1 MVLLLGLWLTS
12 LNPGL
17 YMPLAVAV
25 ALCATFMLM
34 GKVPLGYNVRNL
46 AVRWRTT
53 LLTALAFTMVI
64 ALMVVMLAFVNG
76 MAQLTE
82 QSGQP
87 GNVIVLSDGAT
98 DELIS
103 NLGYND
109 SSDVAL
115 QPGVLRDEHNHPL
128 ASREVYLVVNQPIAT
143 KLISASPSLRVSA
156 SAAGHADTQTRRR
169 GDTASRDEKAREAI
183 AQVGES
189 GAGKRRFMQVRG
201 LEDPAMAA
209 KVHGMQLFPGGRW
222 LSDSG
227 VQKLRLSDSGRDE
240 VVFEA
245 VLGEGVAGEL
255 GKDRGEE
262 MLRVGELFD
271 LGPRKWI
278 VVGIMRS
285 SGSTFGSEI
294 WAKASLVGPQFGKEN
309 LFTSIVLRTAD
320 AAAAQRLS
328 KSLKNY
334 KKAAL
339 LAMTETEYF
348 SKLSATNQ
356 QFLVAII
363 FVTIVM
369 SIGGI
374 FGVMN
379 TMFAAIAQRTRDIGI
394 LRLMGFARW
403 QILASFFI
411 ESMAIAVVGGVLG
424 CALGSMA
431 DGFTATSVVSG
442 GQGGGKFVVLQLM
455 VTTDTLAIGMLVTLL
470 MGGLGGLLPSLSAVR
485 LTPLETLR

>member
-1 MVLLLGLWLTS
+1 MVPLLGLWLTN
-12 LNPGL
+12 LTPGL
-17 YMPLAVAV
+17 CMPLAVAV
-25 ALCATFMLM
+25 ALCATLMLM
-34 GKVPLGYNVRNL
+34 GKIPLGYNVRNL

-53 LLTALAFTMVI
+53 LLTALSFTMVI

-76 MAQLTE
+76 MSQLTE

-143 KLISASPSLRVSA
+143 KAPVVAA
-156 SAAGHADTQTRRR
+156 SAAGLGDAETRGR
-169 GDTASRDEKAREAI
+169 GDTASRDEKAREAM

-227 VQKLRLSDSGRDE
+227 VQKLRLTASGRDE

-262 MLRVGELFD
+262 TLRVGELFD

-328 KSLKNY
+328 KNLKNY

-424 CALGSMA
+424 CTLGSLA
-431 DGFTATSVVSG
+431 DGLTATSVVSG

>member
-1 MVLLLGLWLTS
+1 MSYLVAFWLTGIS
-12 LNPGL
+12 PALC
-17 YMPLAVAV
+17 MPLAIAAAMCAV
-25 ALCATFMLM
+25 LMLL

-64 ALMVVMLAFVNG
+64 GLMVVMLAFVNG
-76 MAQLTE
+76 MSQLTE

-115 QPGVLRDEHNHPL
+115 QPGVLRDDRNRPL

-143 KLISASPSLRVSA
+143 KPSAAPISSMASPA
-156 SAAGHADTQTRRR
+156 SN
-169 GDTASRDEKAREAI
+169 SRDEKAREAI
-183 AQVGES
+183 EQVGES

-201 LEDPAMAA
+201 LEDPSMAA

-222 LSDSG
+222 LSNSG
-227 VQKLRLSDSGRDE
+227 LQKLRLADSRHDE

-262 MLRVGELFD
+262 MLRAGELFD
-271 LGPRKWI
+271 LGSRKWI

-320 AAAAQRLS
+320 AAAAERLS
-328 KSLKNY
+328 KNLKNY

-424 CALGSMA
+424 CALGSLT

-455 VTTDTLAIGMLVTLL
+455 VTTNTLAIGMLVTLL
-470 MGGLGGLLPSLSAVR
+470 MGGLGGLLPALSAVR

>member
-1 MVLLLGLWLTS
+1 MVRLLAFWLTS
-12 LNPGL
+12 ISPPL
-17 YMPLAVAV
+17 YMPLAIA
-25 ALCATFMLM
+25 AAMSAMLMLM
-34 GKVPLGYNVRNL
+34 GKVPLGYNLRNL

-76 MAQLTE
+76 MSQLTE

-115 QPGVLRDEHNHPL
+115 QPGVLRDERNRPL
-128 ASREVYLVVNQPIAT
+128 ASREVYLVVNQPITAKPPAAT
-143 KLISASPSLRVSA
+143 MPSTANTAL
-156 SAAGHADTQTRRR
+156 
-169 GDTASRDEKAREAI
+169 ASRDDKARAAMAE
-183 AQVGES
+183 VGES

-201 LEDPAMAA
+201 LEDPPMAA
-209 KVHGMQLFPGGRW
+209 KVHAMQLFPGGRW
-222 LSDSG
+222 ISDSG
-227 VQKLRLSDSGRDE
+227 VVRLRLPGSDHDE
-240 VVFEA
+240 VAFEA

-255 GKDRGEE
+255 GKDRGLEQ
-262 MLRVGELFD
+262 LQVGDLFD

-278 VVGIMRS
+278 VVGVMRS

-309 LFTSIVLRTAD
+309 LFTSIVLRTTD
-320 AAAAQRLS
+320 AASAERLA
-328 KSLKNY
+328 KNMKNY
-334 KKAAL
+334 QKAAL

-424 CALGSMA
+424 CALGSLA

-470 MGGLGGLLPSLSAVR
+470 MGGLGGLLPALSAIR

>member
-1 MVLLLGLWLTS
+1 MVPLLALWLTN
-12 LNPGL
+12 LTPGL
-17 YMPLAVAV
+17 YMPLAIAV
-25 ALCATFMLM
+25 ALCATLMLM
-34 GKVPLGYNVRNL
+34 GKIPLGYNVRNL

-76 MAQLTE
+76 MSQLTE

-115 QPGVLRDEHNHPL
+115 QPGVLRDEHNHSL

-143 KLISASPSLRVSA
+143 KPISAAPSPRVSA
-156 SAAGHADTQTRRR
+156 SAAGLGDAETRGR
-169 GDTASRDEKAREAI
+169 GDIASRDEKAREAM

-227 VQKLRLSDSGRDE
+227 VQKLRLTGSGRDE

-320 AAAAQRLS
+320 AAAAGRLS
-328 KSLKNY
+328 KNLKDY

-424 CALGSMA
+424 CALGSLA

-442 GQGGGKFVVLQLM
+442 GQGEASSSSSSSWSRP
-455 VTTDTLAIGMLVTLL
+455 TRWR
-470 MGGLGGLLPSLSAVR
+470 SACSSR
-485 LTPLETLR
+485 SSWAASAASCPRSPPFGSRR

>member
-1 MVLLLGLWLTS
+1 MVRPLAFWLTS
-12 LNPGL
+12 ISPALC
-17 YMPLAVAV
+17 MPLAIA
-25 ALCATFMLM
+25 AAMCATLMLM

-76 MAQLTE
+76 MSQLTE

-115 QPGVLRDEHNHPL
+115 QPGVLRDERNRPL
-128 ASREVYLVVNQPIAT
+128 ASREVYLVVNQPITAKGPAAT
-143 KLISASPSLRVSA
+143 APSTA
-156 SAAGHADTQTRRR
+156 TTAA
-169 GDTASRDEKAREAI
+169 ASRDDKARAAMAE
-183 AQVGES
+183 VGES

-201 LEDPAMAA
+201 LEDPPMAA
-209 KVHGMQLFPGGRW
+209 KVHAMQLFPGGRW
-222 LSDSG
+222 ISDSG
-227 VQKLRLSDSGRDE
+227 VVRLRLPGSNHDE
-240 VVFEA
+240 VAFEA

-255 GKDRGEE
+255 GKDRGLEQ
-262 MLRVGELFD
+262 LQVGDLFD

-278 VVGIMRS
+278 VVGIMQS

-320 AAAAQRLS
+320 AASAERLA
-328 KSLKNY
+328 KNMKNY

-424 CALGSMA
+424 CALGSLA

-470 MGGLGGLLPSLSAVR
+470 MGGLGGLLPSLSAIR

>member
-1 MVLLLGLWLTS
+1 MVRLLAFWLTS
-12 LNPGL
+12 VSPGL
-17 YMPLAVAV
+17 YMPLAIA
-25 ALCATFMLM
+25 AAMCATLMLM

-76 MAQLTE
+76 MSQLTE

-115 QPGVLRDEHNHPL
+115 QPGVLRDERNRPL
-128 ASREVYLVVNQPIAT
+128 ASREVYLVVNQPIASRAP
-143 KLISASPSLRVSA
+143 SAPVSKSA
-156 SAAGHADTQTRRR
+156 SAAVS
-169 GDTASRDEKAREAI
+169 SRDDIARAAMAE
-183 AQVGES
+183 VGES

-201 LEDPAMAA
+201 LEDPPMAA
-209 KVHGMQLFPGGRW
+209 KVHAMQLFPGGRW
-222 LSDSG
+222 ISDSG
-227 VQKLRLSDSGRDE
+227 VVRLRLPGSDHDE
-240 VVFEA
+240 VAFEA

-255 GKDRGEE
+255 GKDRGLEQ
-262 MLRVGELFD
+262 LQVGDLFD

-320 AAAAQRLS
+320 AAAAERLA
-328 KSLKNY
+328 KNMKNY

-363 FVTIVM
+363 FVTVVM

-424 CALGSMA
+424 CALGSLT
-431 DGFTATSVVSG
+431 DGFTATSIVSG

-470 MGGLGGLLPSLSAVR
+470 MGGLGGLLPSLSAIR